1 MRLLLLLLAVLL
13 AAGEPDAQALVQDP
27 ASGLWGVQAE
37 DGTWLTA
44 PTYDAVER
52 PWTDRE
58 AGDVYVRVH
67 AEGGMGLLRNGR
79 LILPTRFETIGSEPN
94 FQWQPH
100 LFFLAAPRILA
111 ETPEGTKGLYLLDGT
126 EVMAPVH
133 EDIDPAGIYVRVYVG
148 PFETHLYTLDGE
160 RVGEEVYATVSYAC
174 AETGAATPQTSTT
187 PDGVYAPDRDVL
199 VVRRTRGAQVELL
212 RASDRVP
219 VTRDRFDGVSTMA
232 GVIATVRRRGER
244 RDVSLIGY
252 DGRVRLAGPFD
263 EARSLAQPMPTRY
276 VAVRRGD
283 RWRVADIEA
292 GTLSEAAVEDIG
304 SPRPFAPESPERT
317 FFLAREG
324 GLWGAIDPTGA
335 WLIPPSYDT
344 LSAYRPT
351 SHTLA
356 ARRGDETVRLPVGEP
371 EAGGE

>member
-27 ASGLWGVQAE
+27 ASGLWGAQAE

-58 AGDVYVRVH
+58 TGDVYVRVH

-148 PFETHLYTLDGE
+148 PFET
-160 RVGEEVYATVSYAC
+160 
-174 AETGAATPQTSTT
+174 
-187 PDGVYAPDRDVL
+187 APRRRRPPR
-199 VVRRTRGAQVELL
+199 RRT
-212 RASDRVP
+212 ASTPR
-219 VTRDRFDGVSTMA
+219 TATCWSSA
-232 GVIATVRRRGER
+232 GR
-244 RDVSLIGY
+244 
-252 DGRVRLAGPFD
+252 
-263 EARSLAQPMPTRY
+263 
-276 VAVRRGD
+276 
-283 RWRVADIEA
+283 
-292 GTLSEAAVEDIG
+292 
-304 SPRPFAPESPERT
+304 
-317 FFLAREG
+317 
-324 GLWGAIDPTGA
+324 
-335 WLIPPSYDT
+335 
-344 LSAYRPT
+344 
-351 SHTLA
+351 A
-356 ARRGDETVRLPVGEP
+356 ARRWSCSGPPTASR
-371 EAGGE
+371 